1 MAATESP
8 TQRVP
13 RSRWP
18 AAEKRRIVELAQ
30 RPGASVPAIAREHNV
45 NPNCLYRWM
54 RLYRARKLD
63 AQVKAAPRVA
73 SLGASARFVPV
84 NVVRAMRSPHPAAQP
99 DAAAARSG
107 IVQLVLA
114 SGATLRI
121 ETGALDTALVCAIVA
136 ELRR

>member
-63 AQVKAAPRVA
+63 AQGKAAPRVA

-121 ETGALDTALVCAIVA
+121 ESGALDAALVCALVA